1 MSLCFST
8 HPMSQNIILLIRRDT
23 ALRRERERERES
35 EGGREVRRGQRLRE
49 DSGGRKNVVNYSPIA
64 EMDGV
69 LPFLLLDLV
78 GRTQHASA
86 SITKLL

>member
-1 MSLCFST
+1 MSVCFST
-8 HPMSQNIILLIRRDT
+8 HSMSQNIILLIRRDT
-23 ALRRERERERES
+23 ALRREREREQER
-35 EGGREVRRGQRLRE
+35 EGGEVRRGQRLRE